1 MSNARRPRKSGQPD
15 AEQVDVRPFCDAVK
29 AALKFGDFDQ
39 GFEKDL
45 WSLVRW
51 VERTDH
57 TDLDLQMLKYR
68 CVAAEALDHVG
79 AWERSRSLT
88 RDGKEII
95 DRLRAGGRGVNPETT
110 LEMVRFS
117 MAYCRAHFYRRQEY
131 ASAQEIALDCLN
143 IAKSLQDENHRY
155 YRTLGQICLQLGR
168 ILREGG
174 EYSRAE
180 ASFQEAVDFFNRR
193 LQRAMHRSRS
203 ADWILKEVKFSR
215 YKTAQCLVGLGWVSY
230 TTGQL
235 RKALS
240 YIIPAHTLF
249 LETND
254 RLGLAY
260 LDVLRGAVYRSQ
272 AGTNRQ
278 RLMEARDIVQGAVE
292 VLRLPIANGQT
303 HEFRRGRC
311 LYELAHIHSL
321 LADGAS
327 ARQCFNEL
335 HDLTKSHPDDERSR
349 CDTWILESRVHNRA
363 GEAGK
368 AELIADK
375 ALGIARKRGFSAP
388 QIGALISR
396 GEARLGLNKPEGAR
410 QDFEAAL
417 KLNRASKAD
426 DREIGNPQVVAVC
439 YLQMARSYGLTGD
452 RGRASE
458 SFMKGIEVAAGVE
471 HQHVHELAAIVRDEV
486 FGDGRNYVILEDNQ
500 RLNYKEKKRLLRRFL
515 YKQAEAKAAGKKASM
530 AQELGITR
538 QALHT
543 WEKEIDTEKGG

>member
-131 ASAQEIALDCLN
+131 ASAQEIALD
-143 IAKSLQDENHRY
+143 
-155 YRTLGQICLQLGR
+155 
-168 ILREGG
+168 
-174 EYSRAE
+174 
-180 ASFQEAVDFFNRR
+180 FFNRR

-240 YIIPAHTLF
+240 YIIPAHPLF

-278 RLMEARDIVQGAVE
+278 RLMEARDIV
-292 VLRLPIANGQT
+292 
-303 HEFRRGRC
+303 
-311 LYELAHIHSL
+311 
-321 LADGAS
+321 
-327 ARQCFNEL
+327 
-335 HDLTKSHPDDERSR
+335 
-349 CDTWILESRVHNRA
+349 
-363 GEAGK
+363 
-368 AELIADK
+368 
-375 ALGIARKRGFSAP
+375 
-388 QIGALISR
+388 
-396 GEARLGLNKPEGAR
+396 
-410 QDFEAAL
+410 
-417 KLNRASKAD
+417 
-426 DREIGNPQVVAVC
+426 
-439 YLQMARSYGLTGD
+439 
-452 RGRASE
+452 
-458 SFMKGIEVAAGVE
+458 
-471 HQHVHELAAIVRDEV
+471 
-486 FGDGRNYVILEDNQ
+486 
-500 RLNYKEKKRLLRRFL
+500 
-515 YKQAEAKAAGKKASM
+515 
-530 AQELGITR
+530 
-538 QALHT
+538 
-543 WEKEIDTEKGG
+543 